1 MNSCK
6 LLEVKAIVQ
15 NPYYKAPSW
24 IDDKIQRREFVVLDE
39 DSSEND
45 VELFLI
51 ELLGYNNIN
60 IEQGTELVMKE
71 VLAEDEIVIAGGML
85 FVGENR
91 NIFPSCCC
99 GLESWNEVLA
109 AAIDKSS
116 PWLGHDPYP
125 CFEYVGNNIRIWS
138 DDFKVKQSSEIYFVE
153 CDRDILIEK
162 LKLVKNDLIKFSKG
176 PLYNHISKHSRT
188 YTDLMVQQFEKW
200 FSLNLV

>member
-6 LLEVKAIVQ
+6 LSEVKAIIQ

-24 IDDKIQRREFVVLDE
+24 INDNIERREFVILDE

-60 IEQGTELVMKE
+60 IEQDIELVMKE
-71 VLAEDEIVIAGGML
+71 VLLEDEIVIAGGIL
-85 FVGENR
+85 FVGENK

-109 AAIDKSS
+109 AAICKSS

-125 CFEYVGNNIRIWS
+125 CFEYVENNIRIWS
-138 DDFKVKQSSEIYFVE
+138 DDFRTKQSSEIYFIE
-153 CDRDILIEK
+153 CDRDILIKK
-162 LKLVKNDLIKFSKG
+162 LKLIRNDLIKFSKG
-176 PLYNHISKHSRT
+176 PLYKHISKHVST
-188 YTDLMVQQFEKW
+188 YADPIVQQFEKW
-200 FSLNLV
+200 FSLNFE

>member
-1 MNSCK
+1 MKSCK
-6 LLEVKAIVQ
+6 LSEVKAIIQ

-24 IDDKIQRREFVVLDE
+24 IDDNIERREFVILDG

-45 VELFLI
+45 VVLFLI

-60 IEQGTELVMKE
+60 IEQDIKLVMKE
-71 VLAEDEIVIAGGML
+71 VLSEDEIVIAGGIL

-99 GLESWNEVLA
+99 GLESWNEILD
-109 AAIDKSS
+109 AAIGKSS

-125 CFEYVGNNIRIWS
+125 SFEYVKNNINIWS
-138 DDFKVKQSSEIYFVE
+138 DDFKTKQSSEIYFIE

-162 LKLVKNDLIKFSKG
+162 LKLIRNDLIKFSKG
-176 PLYNHISKHSRT
+176 PLYKHLIKHVST
-188 YTDLMVQQFEKW
+188 HADQIVQKFEKW
-200 FSLNLV
+200 FSLNIV

>member
-6 LLEVKAIVQ
+6 LLEVKAIIR
-15 NPYYKAPSW
+15 NTYYKAPNW
-24 IDDKIQRREFVVLDE
+24 IDDNIERKEFVVLDG

-60 IEQGTELVMKE
+60 IEQEIKLVMKE
-71 VLAEDEIVIAGGML
+71 VLSEDEIVIAGGIL

-99 GLESWNEVLA
+99 GLESWNEVLD
-109 AAIDKSS
+109 AAIGKSS

-125 CFEYVGNNIRIWS
+125 CFEYVVNNIRIWS
-138 DDFKVKQSSEIYFVE
+138 DDFKAKQSSEIYFIE
-153 CDRDILIEK
+153 CDRDILIKK
-162 LKLVKNDLIKFSKG
+162 LKLIRSDLIKFSKG
-176 PLYNHISKHSRT
+176 PLYKYLIEHVRT
-188 YTDLMVQQFEKW
+188 HADQIVQQFEKW